1 MQTYQKVL
9 NEPHAS
15 CSKINN
21 SLAAQLITAIDTANW
36 SSAIFKPQEVAIL
49 RKMCD
54 KRALHCCT
62 AETS

>member
-15 CSKINN
+15 CSKINK
-21 SLAAQLITAIDTANW
+21 SLAAQLITTIDTTNW

-49 RKMCD
+49 RK
-54 KRALHCCT
+54 KQNV
-62 AETS
+62 